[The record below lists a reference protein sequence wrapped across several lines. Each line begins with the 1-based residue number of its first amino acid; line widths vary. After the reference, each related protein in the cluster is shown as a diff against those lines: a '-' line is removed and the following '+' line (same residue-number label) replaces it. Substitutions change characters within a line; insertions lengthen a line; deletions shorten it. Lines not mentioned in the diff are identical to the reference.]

1 MIMKNKHVLF
11 MSLLILIFASVAFL
25 SPQSFINDQLD
36 PAQCNCSGP
45 KASKS
50 QLNDD

>member
-1 MIMKNKHVLF
+1 MKNKHVLF

-25 SPQSFINDQLD
+25 TPQTVINDQLD

-45 KASKS
+45 KAFKGKS
-50 QLNDD
+50 NLSDD

>member
-1 MIMKNKHVLF
+1 MKNKHVLF
-11 MSLLILIFASVAFL
+11 MSLLILILAFVAFIT
-25 SPQSFINDQLD
+25 PQPFINDQLD